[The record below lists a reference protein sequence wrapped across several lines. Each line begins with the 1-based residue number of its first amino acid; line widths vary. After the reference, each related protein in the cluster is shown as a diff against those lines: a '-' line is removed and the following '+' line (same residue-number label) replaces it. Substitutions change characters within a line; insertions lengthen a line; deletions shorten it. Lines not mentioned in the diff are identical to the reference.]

1 MAQPWSSSKV
11 LLKVGITGVLGGGS
25 YALTNLFESS
35 EVAKITL
42 SVLVAGSA
50 LIVQFMMDFESGT
63 RRLEQKF
70 DDHAQAV
77 EERVKEGFARFGEIT
92 GFLGRLDTDTGRA
105 EEVERLVRNVAAL
118 DPARARIFQAFADAE
133 ISRVAGLLG
142 DLGGRYVDYEGEDR
156 EWLLTL
162 ARCANSTIDAASTHE
177 DLAFWN
183 TDLGRRYLEA
193 QREAVDRRQVTI
205 RRLIIVDTPEQ
216 ITREIENLRVRQVR
230 ANIDVKIAAFSE
242 LPEELKIFP
251 VNNFVVFDGAISY
264 EVSPDFSTARGQT
277 NEPVNPMIAS
287 TKLVLRTTDVD
298 KRIERFDALWA
309 EGN

>member
-1 MAQPWSSSKV
+1 MRKSGELMAQPWSSSKV

-142 DLGGRYVDYEGEDR
+142 DLGGRYVDYEGR
-156 EWLLTL
+156 TANGCSPWRA
-162 ARCANSTIDAASTHE
+162 ARTAPSTPRARTRTSLSGTPIWGAAIWRPSARRST
-177 DLAFWN
+177 
-183 TDLGRRYLEA
+183 
-193 QREAVDRRQVTI
+193 
-205 RRLIIVDTPEQ
+205 
-216 ITREIENLRVRQVR
+216 
-230 ANIDVKIAAFSE
+230 
-242 LPEELKIFP
+242 
-251 VNNFVVFDGAISY
+251 GA
-264 EVSPDFSTARGQT
+264 R
-277 NEPVNPMIAS
+277 
-287 TKLVLRTTDVD
+287 
-298 KRIERFDALWA
+298 
-309 EGN
+309 

>member
-1 MAQPWSSSKV
+1 M
-11 LLKVGITGVLGGGS
+11 
-25 YALTNLFESS
+25 
-35 EVAKITL
+35 
-42 SVLVAGSA
+42 
-50 LIVQFMMDFESGT
+50 
-63 RRLEQKF
+63 
-70 DDHAQAV
+70 
-77 EERVKEGFARFGEIT
+77 
-92 GFLGRLDTDTGRA
+92 
-105 EEVERLVRNVAAL
+105 
-118 DPARARIFQAFADAE
+118 
-133 ISRVAGLLG
+133 
-142 DLGGRYVDYEGEDR
+142 
-156 EWLLTL
+156 
-162 ARCANSTIDAASTHE
+162 
-177 DLAFWN
+177 
-183 TDLGRRYLEA
+183 
-193 QREAVDRRQVTI
+193 
-205 RRLIIVDTPEQ
+205 DTPEQ

>member
-77 EERVKEGFARFGEIT
+77 EERVKEGSRDSGKSPVSWAARHGHRPRR
-92 GFLGRLDTDTGRA
+92 GGRT
-105 EEVERLVRNVAAL
+105 
-118 DPARARIFQAFADAE
+118 ARAQCRRTGPRPRTHLPGLRRRGDQQG
-133 ISRVAGLLG
+133 RRTAGRP
-142 DLGGRYVDYEGEDR
+142 GRKIRRLRGEDR

-216 ITREIENLRVRQVR
+216 ITREIENLRSGRCG
-230 ANIDVKIAAFSE
+230 
-242 LPEELKIFP
+242 P
-251 VNNFVVFDGAISY
+251 IS
-264 EVSPDFSTARGQT
+264 T
-277 NEPVNPMIAS
+277 
-287 TKLVLRTTDVD
+287 
-298 KRIERFDALWA
+298 
-309 EGN
+309 